1 MFLGIKNRRGKCG
14 ESFQDAINYALET
27 RLSGGDEGNNE
38 GSLQVSSYQQI
49 RNRGR
54 KTARGQKQRGE
65 NRKSWK
71 ETVLEHWEML
81 NSSKPLPHK
90 VVWID
95 MALRPILKKGA
106 RGLVLTQLMGAAQ
119 MLAL

>member
-1 MFLGIKNRRGKCG
+1 MTDDSKRSLKWLTMYIISLLYMFLGIKNRRGKCG
-14 ESFQDAINYALET
+14 QSIQDAISSALET
-27 RLSGGDEGNNE
+27 RLSRGDEDNDE
-38 GSLQVSSYQQI
+38 GSLQVQSYQQI

-54 KTARGQKQRGE
+54 KTPRGQKQRGE

-90 VVWID
+90 VV
-95 MALRPILKKGA
+95 
-106 RGLVLTQLMGAAQ
+106 
-119 MLAL
+119 